1 MARLKGHQCEQQPQ
15 ALRQAN
21 QDKTDGYCLD
31 RQYVLPQAEFTD
43 HQNVKTPEPK
53 SDHRDAADTDH
64 IGKDVSHG
72 QLLRLPTDSQGNRR
86 RARNSRQHEN
96 GSMKILYAFDLIE
109 LNGDDLRRDPLEVRK
124 ATLASIV
131 AKAKPG
137 IRFNEHMEGNGPTV
151 FAHACKLGLE
161 GIVSKRNDSPYRS
174 GRSPHWLKMK
184 NPAAPAVKREAEE
197 DWG

>member
-1 MARLKGHQCEQQPQ
+1 CEQQPQ
-15 ALRQAN
+15 ALRKAN
-21 QDKTDGYCLD
+21 QDKTDSYCLD

-64 IGKDVSHG
+64 IGKDLSHG

-109 LNGDDLRRDPLEVRK
+109 LNGDDCGATRLRSARPRSHLSWPRPAPVSGSTSISRATARPSLSMPAKWASK
-124 ATLASIV
+124 AS
-131 AKAKPG
+131 
-137 IRFNEHMEGNGPTV
+137 
-151 FAHACKLGLE
+151 C
-161 GIVSKRNDSPYRS
+161 RS
-174 GRSPHWLKMK
+174 
-184 NPAAPAVKREAEE
+184 
-197 DWG
+197 